1 MGLKK
6 NDMTEIKKRT
16 FLVLFLVKELQI
28 LSCIA
33 LNYNVI
39 QFSFC
44 MNSTTMVYKLVWYN
58 IISEL

>member
-39 QFSFC
+39 
-44 MNSTTMVYKLVWYN
+44 
-58 IISEL
+58 